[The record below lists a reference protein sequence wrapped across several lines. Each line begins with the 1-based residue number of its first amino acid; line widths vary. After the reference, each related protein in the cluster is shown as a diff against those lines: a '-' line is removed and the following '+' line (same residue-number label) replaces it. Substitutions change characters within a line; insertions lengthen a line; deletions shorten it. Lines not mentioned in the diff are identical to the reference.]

1 MGDFLHWDSSRIVHS
16 GMFSNQQKR
25 PMNAN
30 VIDTERYATR
40 LKDAGVEDRV
50 ANATARA
57 LNDELL
63 ASNLVTKQDLKAAIT
78 ELRTEMLAK
87 FQVVDARFEGVNAR
101 FEGVN
106 ARFDALD
113 TKFEGLEGKFEGLE
127 GKFTGLE
134 AKVEA
139 LASKLDTTSRYTFLI
154 LALLVA
160 LGLFNTIEPRLW
172 PSETA
177 VASEPANAA
186 PKSPAAQS
194 QATPEAQPSA
204 NTLSASPL

>member
-113 TKFEGLEGKFEGLE
+113 TKFEGLEGKF
-127 GKFTGLE
+127 TGLE

>member
-1 MGDFLHWDSSRIVHS
+1 
-16 GMFSNQQKR
+16 
-25 PMNAN
+25 MNAN

-63 ASNLVTKQDLKAAIT
+63 ANNLVTKQDLKAAIT
-78 ELRTEMLAK
+78 QLRTEMLAK
-87 FQVVDARFEGVNAR
+87 FEVVDARFEGVNAK
-101 FEGVN
+101 FDGMN

-113 TKFEGLEGKFEGLE
+113 TKVDGLEGKVEGLVGRFEGME

-154 LALLVA
+154 LALVVA
-160 LGLFNTIEPRLW
+160 LGLFNAIEPRLS
-172 PSETA
+172 PSEAA
-177 VASEPANAA
+177 VASEPAKTA
-186 PKSPAAQS
+186 PESPVATP
-194 QATPEAQPSA
+194 QATPEAHPVV
-204 NTLSASPL
+204 NTTAAPPR

>member
-1 MGDFLHWDSSRIVHS
+1 
-16 GMFSNQQKR
+16 
-25 PMNAN
+25 MNAN

-40 LKDAGVEDRV
+40 LKDAGLEDRV
-50 ANATARA
+50 AKATARA

-78 ELRTEMLAK
+78 ELRAEMLAK
-87 FQVVDARFEGVNAR
+87 FEVVDARFEGVNAR
-101 FEGVN
+101 FGGVN

-113 TKFEGLEGKFEGLE
+113 TK
-127 GKFTGLE
+127 
-134 AKVEA
+134 VEA
-139 LASKLDTTSRYTFLI
+139 LAGKLDTTSRYTFLM

-160 LGLFNTIEPRLW
+160 LGLFNAIEPRLW

-177 VASEPANAA
+177 VTSEPANAA
-186 PKSPAAQS
+186 PKSTAAQS

-204 NTLSASPL
+204 NTLTAPPP

>member
-1 MGDFLHWDSSRIVHS
+1 
-16 GMFSNQQKR
+16 
-25 PMNAN
+25 MNAN

-50 ANATARA
+50 ADATARA

-87 FQVVDARFEGVNAR
+87 FEVVDARFERVNAR

-113 TKFEGLEGKFEGLE
+113 TKFEGLEGKFEGLVGRFEGLE

-154 LALLVA
+154 LALVVA
-160 LGLFNTIEPRLW
+160 LGLFNAIEPRLSA
-172 PSETA
+172 SETA
-177 VASEPANAA
+177 VVSEPAKPA
-186 PKSPAAQS
+186 PANPDAEPATA
-194 QATPEAQPSA
+194 EALPSA
-204 NTLSASPL
+204 DPPTAPTP

>member
-1 MGDFLHWDSSRIVHS
+1 M
-16 GMFSNQQKR
+16 
-25 PMNAN
+25 A
-30 VIDTERYATR
+30 
-40 LKDAGVEDRV
+40 
-50 ANATARA
+50 
-57 LNDELL
+57 
-63 ASNLVTKQDLKAAIT
+63 LVTEQDLKAAIT

>member
-1 MGDFLHWDSSRIVHS
+1 
-16 GMFSNQQKR
+16 
-25 PMNAN
+25 MNAN
-30 VIDTERYATR
+30 VIDTKRYATR

-87 FQVVDARFEGVNAR
+87 FEVVDAKFEGM
-101 FEGVN
+101 N

-134 AKVEA
+134 GKFTGLEAKVEA
-139 LASKLDTTSRYTFLI
+139 LATKLDTTSRYTFLI
-154 LALLVA
+154 LALVVA
-160 LGLFNTIEPRLW
+160 LGLFNAIEPRLS
-172 PSETA
+172 PSEAA
-177 VASEPANAA
+177 VASEPAKAT
-186 PKSPAAQS
+186 PESPAAQP
-194 QATPEAQPSA
+194 QATAEGQPSRQHTHRA
-204 NTLSASPL
+204 ATLTVRY

>member
-1 MGDFLHWDSSRIVHS
+1 
-16 GMFSNQQKR
+16 
-25 PMNAN
+25 MNAN

-63 ASNLVTKQDLKAAIT
+63 ASNLVTKQDLNAAIDK
-78 ELRTEMLAK
+78 LRAEMLAK
-87 FQVVDARFEGVNAR
+87 FEVVDARFEGVNAR

-113 TKFEGLEGKFEGLE
+113 TKFEGLE

-154 LALLVA
+154 LALVVA
-160 LGLFNTIEPRLW
+160 LGLFNAIEPRLSA
-172 PSETA
+172 SETP
-177 VASEPANAA
+177 VAIEPAKAA
-186 PKSPAAQS
+186 PARSAAELQVNPETPS
-194 QATPEAQPSA
+194 SATTSTAP
-204 NTLSASPL
+204 TR

>member
-1 MGDFLHWDSSRIVHS
+1 
-16 GMFSNQQKR
+16 
-25 PMNAN
+25 MNAD

-50 ANATARA
+50 ASATARA

-87 FQVVDARFEGVNAR
+87 FEVVDARFEGVNAK
-101 FEGVN
+101 FDGMN
-106 ARFDALD
+106 ARFDAMD
-113 TKFEGLEGKFEGLE
+113 TRFEGLEGRFEGLEGRFEGLEGKVDGLAGKVEGLE
-127 GKFTGLE
+127 GKFSGLE

-139 LASKLDTTSRYTFLI
+139 LASKLDTTTRYTFLI

-204 NTLSASPL
+204 NTLTASPL